1 VIPFDV
7 LRAVGAAQPATWT
20 WELAHVGAD
29 WHTGL
34 DCDCVNAVTL
44 NQPGYSEIPD
54 YTGDGLADLG
64 SHHRSTG
71 NFNVRANLGS
81 SFSGTNFSTG
91 ATPAASTIWETLTGD
106 FNGDG
111 RGDYAD
117 RHIPTGQ
124 VWVHL
129 NMGTYFDSGT
139 WAFGYTASGPNLEVL
154 TGDFNGDGRADI
166 LEHNRKTGQL
176 WIRENLGAG
185 GNQFEALINV
195 AISFRSQAG
204 TTGQDWRIVVA
215 DFDGDNRAD
224 IADVHVPS
232 FTFYVHPNVG
242 GSQFNLTSWSG
253 VTPFAWPNFTT
264 VFGDFDAD
272 GLADYADVNRGTGEI
287 WTHKNM
293 NGSGWFNTGTH
304 FAYGTYTVSGGGY
317 WILGLPV
324 SLP

>member
-1 VIPFDV
+1 
-7 LRAVGAAQPATWT
+7 
-20 WELAHVGAD
+20 
-29 WHTGL
+29 
-34 DCDCVNAVTL
+34 
-44 NQPGYSEIPD
+44 
-54 YTGDGLADLG
+54 
-64 SHHRSTG
+64 
-71 NFNVRANLGS
+71 
-81 SFSGTNFSTG
+81 
-91 ATPAASTIWETLTGD
+91 
-106 FNGDG
+106 
-111 RGDYAD
+111 
-117 RHIPTGQ
+117 
-124 VWVHL
+124 
-129 NMGTYFDSGT
+129 MGTYFDSGT

-185 GNQFEALINV
+185 GNQFEALDV

-293 NGSGWFNTGTH
+293 NGSGWFDTGTH